1 MTTVGSLVY
10 QFFEH
15 HLKAERGLS
24 QASIRSYRD
33 GIRLFL
39 LFMAKTAGHPISKLA
54 LSDLSADNV
63 RAFLTYLEAER
74 GNNIRSRNHRLAML
88 HTFFG
93 FVGGQAPELL
103 HEAERVAAIPRK
115 RTQPPATRYLERD
128 EVEELFASLPRDGRL
143 ATRDKALLLFLY
155 NTGARAAEVVGLTI
169 GQLVL
174 APPPRVN
181 LHGKGGKWRTCPL
194 WPETARVIDAM
205 LRSRRQ
211 SAAPSSPVFLSTG
224 GRPLTRFGL
233 YKLVRRHTIS
243 VPTGENQ
250 RAVSPHVFR
259 HTTAVHLLESGVDA
273 NVIRGWLGHVSL
285 DTTNRYA
292 EINIRM
298 KQEAL
303 EACQLPSTSSVGPPR
318 RPVWQSEP
326 KLLEWLAA
334 L

>member
-1 MTTVGSLVY
+1 
-10 QFFEH
+10 
-15 HLKAERGLS
+15 
-24 QASIRSYRD
+24 
-33 GIRLFL
+33 
-39 LFMAKTAGHPISKLA
+39 MAKTAGHPISKLA

-88 HTFFG
+88 HSFFG

-155 NTGARAAEVVGLTI
+155 KTGARAAEVVGLTI

-224 GRPLTRFGL
+224 AGR
-233 YKLVRRHTIS
+233 
-243 VPTGENQ
+243 
-250 RAVSPHVFR
+250 
-259 HTTAVHLLESGVDA
+259 
-273 NVIRGWLGHVSL
+273 
-285 DTTNRYA
+285 
-292 EINIRM
+292 
-298 KQEAL
+298 
-303 EACQLPSTSSVGPPR
+303 
-318 RPVWQSEP
+318 
-326 KLLEWLAA
+326 
-334 L
+334 

>member
-63 RAFLTYLEAER
+63 RAFLTYLETER

-155 NTGARAAEVVGLTI
+155 NTGASISMVRGAS
-169 GQLVL
+169 
-174 APPPRVN
+174 
-181 LHGKGGKWRTCPL
+181 GGP
-194 WPETARVIDAM
+194 ARCG
-205 LRSRRQ
+205 
-211 SAAPSSPVFLSTG
+211 P
-224 GRPLTRFGL
+224 
-233 YKLVRRHTIS
+233 RRH
-243 VPTGENQ
+243 G
-250 RAVSPHVFR
+250 
-259 HTTAVHLLESGVDA
+259 
-273 NVIRGWLGHVSL
+273 
-285 DTTNRYA
+285 
-292 EINIRM
+292 
-298 KQEAL
+298 
-303 EACQLPSTSSVGPPR
+303 
-318 RPVWQSEP
+318 
-326 KLLEWLAA
+326 
-334 L
+334 